1 MNLKIKKIFFIG
13 IILHLFYLCFLLVL
27 HIFNFVHCFKNK
39 NPYRDNVVY
48 GVDDY
53 DRNFINNN
61 TTTDNSGTSQGVD
74 TKVKECENKSTKQQ
88 QQLTQELE
96 AIESIQTEINQLI
109 EQNPELKDDLTNHD
123 KYKSAQDVYAKI
135 KGLQQEN
142 KFAEALNLLGFKQSL
157 WQSVKSMFISSQT
170 TLKDAFTTVLD
181 DLKKIKETK
190 NKQQQQLTQ
199 ELEAIESIQTEINQL
214 INETPELENLLINAQ
229 EFLIN
234 DKNYK
239 QIQSAHDE
247 IKKLQQE
254 NKFEEALN
262 LLAPERSLW
271 DRMTFTS
278 KTTLKDAFKTVLNDL
293 KTKKAKNKEQQQKLT
308 EELKAIESIQTE
320 INQLINETPELENL
334 LINAQEFLINDK
346 NYKQIQSA
354 HDEIKKLQQENKF
367 EEALNLLA
375 PERSFLES
383 MFTSSQTT
391 LKDDF
396 KTVLNNLKNIKNKF
410 TDTNQS
416 NAVLS
421 SEEKKSW
428 WSKITNLWPSVSAQ
442 PDNDA
447 LLQYESEKKIPALD
461 KFFNEH
467 PFVARILARCLGE
480 KSTNLSQII
489 SFLSRQIFEVTG
501 KHVKNEVV
509 KAEIEI
515 PEKAKKAVGEHVT
528 KIIIASVSS
537 VSLLV
542 TMIYWMVLKKRSS
555 KNKIK

>member
-262 LLAPERSLW
+262 LLAPERS
-271 DRMTFTS
+271 
-278 KTTLKDAFKTVLNDL
+278 
-293 KTKKAKNKEQQQKLT
+293 
-308 EELKAIESIQTE
+308 
-320 INQLINETPELENL
+320 
-334 LINAQEFLINDK
+334 
-346 NYKQIQSA
+346 
-354 HDEIKKLQQENKF
+354 
-367 EEALNLLA
+367 
-375 PERSFLES
+375 FLES